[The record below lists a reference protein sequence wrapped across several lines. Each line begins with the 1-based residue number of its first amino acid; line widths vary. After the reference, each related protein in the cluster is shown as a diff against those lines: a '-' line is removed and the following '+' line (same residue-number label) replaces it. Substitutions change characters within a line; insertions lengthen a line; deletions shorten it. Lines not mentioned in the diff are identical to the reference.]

1 MIKITTN
8 TYHFKYLITDLI
20 TTYGFKNYLLVN
32 LLINNIT
39 ITSTLIN
46 IYFLQFSVS
55 NIDIMVGFLV
65 NKMAFLPVQY

>member
-46 IYFLQFSVS
+46 IYFLQYSFS

>member
-20 TTYGFKNYLLVN
+20 TTYGFTNYLLVN

-39 ITSTLIN
+39 MTSTLIN
-46 IYFLQFSVS
+46 IFFLQFNVS